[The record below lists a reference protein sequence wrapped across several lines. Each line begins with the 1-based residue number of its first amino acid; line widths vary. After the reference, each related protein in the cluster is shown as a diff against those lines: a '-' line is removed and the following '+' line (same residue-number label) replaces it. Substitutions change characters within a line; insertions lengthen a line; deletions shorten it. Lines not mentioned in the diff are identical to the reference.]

1 MESNLMHQRHPT
13 PIPESYWLIE
23 GRLLA
28 GEYPG
33 HFDEDSAREK
43 LAAFLAAGIR
53 SFIDLTER
61 RDMLEPYDRILREV
75 AKEAGVEV
83 AYERM
88 PIRDLGIPRE
98 GLMPQILARIDA
110 ELAAGRP
117 VYVHCWGGVGRT
129 GTVAGC
135 WLAGQGLTCDEAL
148 ARIAELR
155 SAMPRG
161 WRTSPETDAQ
171 RDFVRTW
178 TAGLSRDA

>member
-1 MESNLMHQRHPT
+1 MTGATMAEPRMHT
-13 PIPESYWLIE
+13 PIPESYWLLE

-33 HFDEDSAREK
+33 HFDDDSAREK

-61 RDMLEPYDRILREV
+61 RDMLEPYDRLLREV

-148 ARIAELR
+148 ARIAALR
-155 SAMPRG
+155 SAIPGGGMR
-161 WRTSPETDAQ
+161 SPETEAQ

-178 TAGLSRDA
+178 AARRL

>member
-1 MESNLMHQRHPT
+1 MKT
-13 PIPESYWLIE
+13 PIADAYWLIE

-33 HFDEDSAREK
+33 HFDEDDARER
-43 LAAFLAAGIR
+43 LRAFLDAGIR

-61 RDMLEPYDRILREV
+61 RDRLDPYDRILRQV
-75 AKEAGVEV
+75 AKEADVEV

-98 GLMPQILARIDA
+98 GLMPEILARIES

-117 VYVHCWGGVGRT
+117 VYFHCWGGIGRT

-135 WLAGQGLTCDEAL
+135 WLSGQGLTCDAAL
-148 ARIAELR
+148 ARIMALR
-155 SAMPRG
+155 ASTPDGRRA
-161 WRTSPETDAQ
+161 SPETAEQ
-171 RDFVRTW
+171 REFIRQW
-178 TAGLSRDA
+178 TKRGGPSARH